1 MCSGTPFTVE
11 RFPLPES
18 ELGTASAIGIAAPI
32 KKTVPTSLNV
42 SYSPSIMYMQMLAL
56 IPCACDTDHL
66 QVADIPES
74 TVKIRR
80 FYGKI
85 HGIWLP
91 VLLPLFFT
99 GVYL

>member
-1 MCSGTPFTVE
+1 
-11 RFPLPES
+11 
-18 ELGTASAIGIAAPI
+18 
-32 KKTVPTSLNV
+32 
-42 SYSPSIMYMQMLAL
+42 MYMQMLAL